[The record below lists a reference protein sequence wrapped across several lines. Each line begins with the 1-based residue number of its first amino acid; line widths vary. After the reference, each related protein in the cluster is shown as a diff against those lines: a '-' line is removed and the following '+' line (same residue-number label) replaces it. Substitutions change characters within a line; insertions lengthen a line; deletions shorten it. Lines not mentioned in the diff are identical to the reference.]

1 MKKRKNILLG
11 AFLLTATL
19 GMATTPVQIAAK
31 EKKNTATTEISAPEA
46 VTIRPGNV
54 FVITDSKDL
63 QNVINS
69 LQQKADKK
77 VTVREEEKT
86 VATPSGLLGALG
98 INFEQLFEKLS
109 KVEAFSLEN
118 IYFLLG
124 GLFLTFLAVVL
135 LRRFIDNFIIRRLTS
150 RSETDLD
157 DKLCSALRPPIELAI
172 YSAGIYLSMLKIL
185 LNLPPQFIANA
196 GKGCNALLAASVAWA
211 LYRSVAIFAEWI
223 GRYADRSDGKIDSL
237 IVMLLQKT
245 LKVGIIVI
253 SVLFIG
259 QNVLGMNL
267 TTLLAGAGIFGL
279 AMAFAAQETIANVFG
294 SIIIVLDKP
303 FFVGDRIKVEGV
315 DGTVKSVGFRSTKME
330 TLDGFMIT
338 LPNKKLT
345 ESIVENISKRPYI
358 KFVANLGLVYGT
370 TPEQMEQAIT
380 ILHEIYDNHE
390 GLNAEKPPLIFF
402 NSFNDWSLNIQVIS
416 WYHPADWQ
424 KAMTWNSGRN
434 LETLRRFNAA
444 GLNFAFPTNTTYLA
458 NDSDKPLQVGV
469 TSRTT

>member
-1 MKKRKNILLG
+1 MKKLKNILLG
-11 AFLLTATL
+11 TFLLTAAWTL
-19 GMATTPVQIAAK
+19 AAAPVQAVAREKNNAA
-31 EKKNTATTEISAPEA
+31 TAELSAPDA

-63 QNVINS
+63 LNVINT
-69 LQQKADKK
+69 LQQKADKNT
-77 VTVREEEKT
+77 TVREEEKT
-86 VATPSGLLGALG
+86 VAAPSGLLGGLSIDFERLLDKLG
-98 INFEQLFEKLS
+98 

-150 RSETDLD
+150 RNETDLD
-157 DKLCSALRPPIELAI
+157 DKLCSALRPPIELAL

-185 LNLPPQFIANA
+185 LNLPPQFAANA
-196 GKGCNALLAASVAWA
+196 GKGCNALLVASVAWA

-223 GRYADRSDGKIDSL
+223 GRYADRSDSRIDTL

-245 LKVGIIVI
+245 LKVAIVVI

-330 TLDGFMIT
+330 TLEGFLIT

-358 KFVANLGLVYGT
+358 KFIANLGLVYGT
-370 TPEQMEQAIT
+370 TPEQMEQAMA

-390 GLNAEKPPLIFF
+390 GINAEKPPLIFF
-402 NSFNDWSLNIQVIS
+402 NAFNDWSLNIQVIS

-444 GLNFAFPTNTTYLA
+444 GLSFAFPTNTTYLA
-458 NDSDKPLQVGV
+458 NDSDKQLQVGV
-469 TSRTT
+469 AGRTT